1 VEIQHATLAQV
12 RDGRDGKRVLVEEDV
27 LDIARQIRQIDPS
40 LDVYWNEYGEHFV
53 ITETLKD
60 GTEKLVTTALELD
73 QRLIAHLRMLIHPDY
88 DYGREIDRMDDQAEK
103 DKDHE
108 FAEQVGPLGEKL
120 AHALRKD
127 LQVKSRIY
135 VPERY
140 GAA

>member
-27 LDIARQIRQIDPS
+27 LDVTRQIRQIDPS
-40 LDVYWNEYGEHFV
+40 LGVYWNEYGEHFV
-53 ITETLKD
+53 ITETLPD
-60 GTEKLVTTALELD
+60 GAEKLVTTALELD
-73 QRLIAHLRMLIHPDY
+73 QRLVAYLRMLIHPGY
-88 DYGREIDRMDDQAEK
+88 DYGREIDRMDDQAER

-108 FAEQVGPLGEKL
+108 FAERVGPLGEKL

-140 GAA
+140 DA